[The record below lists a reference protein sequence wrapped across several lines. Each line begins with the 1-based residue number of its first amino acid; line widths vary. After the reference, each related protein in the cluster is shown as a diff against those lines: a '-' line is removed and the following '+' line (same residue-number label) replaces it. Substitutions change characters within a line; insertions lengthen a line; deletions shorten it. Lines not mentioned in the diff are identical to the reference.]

1 MHSCP
6 ICSGITLRHLVASR
20 AYWYCPHCRQE
31 VPNFLDCSIP
41 ALLGLVGKM
50 YSKIHSQER
59 GGGTNHKDTKDTKTD
74 QSYVS

>member
-31 VPNFLDCSIP
+31 VPNFLDCSSP
-41 ALLGLVGKM
+41 AKVKVERVGA
-50 YSKIHSQER
+50 Q
-59 GGGTNHKDTKDTKTD
+59 KT
-74 QSYVS
+74 V

>member
-41 ALLGLVGKM
+41 RRV
-50 YSKIHSQER
+50 ER
-59 GGGTNHKDTKDTKTD
+59 VRAEKT
-74 QSYVS
+74 V

>member
-50 YSKIHSQER
+50 YSKIHS
-59 GGGTNHKDTKDTKTD
+59 
-74 QSYVS
+74 S